1 MEIAIIPETEAMRAQ
16 PVAADLLMR
25 GMAHD
30 LNNMLAVIA
39 SGLSVLQ
46 KGESDTRHIAI
57 LQGMQRAVFN
67 ASTLAKDI
75 VSLTGDQGQVPELI
89 SLQSVIDGTDVLVEN
104 ALGGNIT
111 FKTTIPESLWPI
123 RAVRTY
129 LEFALLNLFVNAA
142 DAMPGGGT
150 LHLSASNAV
159 RRPGNAPAGRPRSFV
174 RIEVIDSGVGMPPS
188 VLERAFEPFFTT
200 KSASNGTGLGLG
212 QVRRFAE
219 QLGGDILIESTVS
232 RGTRVIIHLPS
243 ASPQDR

>member
-1 MEIAIIPETEAMRAQ
+1 MEIAVVPETETVQAQ
-16 PVAADLLMR
+16 PMPGDLLMR

-46 KGESDTRHIAI
+46 KGADETRRVAI
-57 LQGMQRAVFN
+57 LEGMQRAVLN

-75 VSLTGDQGQVPELI
+75 VSLTGDQGQVPEPI
-89 SLQSVIDGTDVLVEN
+89 SLQSVVDGMDALVEN
-104 ALGGNIT
+104 ALGANVT
-111 FKTTIPESLWPI
+111 FRTVIPDSLWPI

-142 DAMPGGGT
+142 DAMPDGGT
-150 LHLSASNAV
+150 LMLNASNAV
-159 RRPGNAPAGRPRSFV
+159 RRPVNAPAGRPGRFV

-188 VLERAFEPFFTT
+188 VLDRAFEPFFTT
-200 KSASNGTGLGLG
+200 KSASKGTGLGLG

-219 QLGGDILIESTVS
+219 QLGGDIVIESAV
-232 RGTRVIIHLPS
+232 REGTRVIIHLPS
-243 ASPQDR
+243 ASPQDW